1 MKLALLAL
9 LLPSLALAR
18 PVDIKA
24 PEFPGDAAWINSKAY
39 TMKRL
44 RKRRVV
50 LGLFFH
56 LADLHSLRALEAV
69 KVWHKR
75 YQLHGLTVI
84 GIHAPE
90 YGFQKDPVAVRR
102 ELKRMGVEFPVVLDN
117 SKQLW
122 EGYGNAGWPS
132 FYVMDIRGH
141 IVAER
146 LGEGGYAAL
155 ERELR
160 VQLREAN
167 QRPPEERELKD
178 PETFDC
184 GGSTAE
190 VSAGARKGRVIDLEG
205 RIQAGVQVLGQARD
219 GEISASGVWDVEP
232 DNIRLAQGNADQ
244 SGYVRVVYT
253 GAQAFGVLTPAGGGS
268 RFWLKQDDVWLNR
281 ANAGSDVEFDK
292 EGRSFVKVA
301 HPGLYDLA
309 ANPTSQYRQL
319 TVIPDKRGAAVY
331 GFSFTS
337 RCTAIKLPAP

>member
-9 LLPSLALAR
+9 LLPGLLLAR
-18 PVDIKA
+18 PINITA
-24 PEFPGDAAWINSKAY
+24 PEFPADAAWVNSKAY

-44 RKRRVV
+44 RRRKVV
-50 LGLFFH
+50 LAYFFH
-56 LADLHSLRALEAV
+56 VGDLHSLRGLEAL

-84 GIHAPE
+84 GIHSPE
-90 YGFQKDPVAVRR
+90 YSFQKDPVAVRR
-102 ELKRMGVEFPVVLDN
+102 ELKRLGVEFPVVLDN

-122 EGYGNAGWPS
+122 EAYGNAGWPA
-132 FYVMDIRGH
+132 FYVMNPRGH

-155 ERELR
+155 EGELR
-160 VQLREAN
+160 TQLREAN
-167 QRPPEERELKD
+167 RRPPEERPLKD
-178 PETFDC
+178 PDTFDC
-184 GGSTAE
+184 GSATAE
-190 VSAGARKGRVIDLEG
+190 VSAGSRKGRVIDLEG
-205 RIQAGVQVLGQARD
+205 KVRAGTQVIGQARD
-219 GEISASGVWDVEP
+219 GELSASGLWDVEP

-253 GAQAFGVLTPAGGGS
+253 GAQVFATLTPAAGGS
-268 RFWLKQDDVWLNR
+268 RFWLKQDDIWLTR

-292 EGRSFVKVA
+292 EGRSFVRVPY
-301 HPGLYDLA
+301 PGLFDLA

-337 RCTAIKLPAP
+337 RCTMVKLPRP